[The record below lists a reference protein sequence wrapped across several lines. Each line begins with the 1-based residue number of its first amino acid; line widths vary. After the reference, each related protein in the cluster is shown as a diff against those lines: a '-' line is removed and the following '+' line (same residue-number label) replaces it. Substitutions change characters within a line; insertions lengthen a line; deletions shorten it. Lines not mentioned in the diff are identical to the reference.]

1 MATNL
6 FLEAFGHLSPHQA
19 VIVVEEED
27 LYSVFRERSE
37 LMGWSTMDT
46 PPRPLFWDM
55 HEAEL
60 TAGQG
65 LGRIGWIQVGLA
77 SRVIGTRPVRPPRT
91 PGWAAWPESRH
102 NAVTSA
108 QVVPA
113 LCQCLEDA
121 LQRFGACT
129 LTGFQ
134 LTVSYLETHP
144 PPQVPDISGHN
155 WFNLIPKQRTAA
167 FVAFDHAWLGGP
179 TTQELIAR
187 LQQNTG
193 SCKFG
198 PMVPLSVPHRITVPD
213 EAPVSP
219 LPALVPARCGVAVTL
234 PEWTASAVGWAM
246 AFVLDRAHTLA
257 PHVRHFALRVT
268 RMG

>member
-102 NAVTSA
+102 NAVTQSR
-108 QVVPA
+108 PPK
-113 LCQCLEDA
+113 LCPRCASVL
-121 LQRFGACT
+121 R
-129 LTGFQ
+129 
-134 LTVSYLETHP
+134 THCS
-144 PPQVPDISGHN
+144 VLGH
-155 WFNLIPKQRTAA
+155 
-167 FVAFDHAWLGGP
+167 
-179 TTQELIAR
+179 
-187 LQQNTG
+187 
-193 SCKFG
+193 
-198 PMVPLSVPHRITVPD
+198 
-213 EAPVSP
+213 
-219 LPALVPARCGVAVTL
+219 
-234 PEWTASAVGWAM
+234 
-246 AFVLDRAHTLA
+246 AH
-257 PHVRHFALRVT
+257 
-268 RMG
+268 